1 MKMSNQACQCPGL
14 KIGHQKKT
22 IPPHYN
28 PKNTEEADN
37 KKIIK
42 PNYVGKPNH
51 SEKSMHGFF
60 RLPDY
65 EPTKLQSLPAT
76 QQNLFRREELLGM
89 LEDFSKQMHQ
99 AINQN
104 RIQVPPSI
112 ELGLNH
118 MGSIFAEGGHPQQW
132 KIEKLFNITP
142 LLEEKFHQIA
152 FTSRV
157 QQLADLQPS
166 FRGEFFKLSPHS
178 GQQITLVHMRA
189 IELQPFRLVIS
200 RMDEP
205 STAVNDKQH
214 KAEPSGQR
222 PTKNRP
228 EASPPVH
235 TEPHKEE
242 RRHVH
247 KGKLK
252 CIINS

>member
-14 KIGHQKKT
+14 KLGQQKKT
-22 IPPHYN
+22 IAPHYN
-28 PKNTEEADN
+28 PRNTEATDN

-42 PNYVGKPNH
+42 ANYVDKPNH
-51 SEKSMHGFF
+51 SGKSMHGFF

-65 EPTKLQSLPAT
+65 EPTKLQSLPTT

-104 RIQVPPSI
+104 SIQLPPSI
-112 ELGLNH
+112 ELGLNP
-118 MGSIFAEGGHPQQW
+118 MGNIFAEDGHPEQW

-152 FTSRV
+152 FTSRA

-166 FRGEFFKLSPHS
+166 FRGEFFKLSPHNDK
-178 GQQITLVHMRA
+178 QITLVHMRA

-205 STAVNDKQH
+205 STAVNDKLHQ
-214 KAEPSGQR
+214 AEPVGQK
-222 PTKNRP
+222 PITDKP
-228 EASPPVH
+228 ETTPPIH
-235 TEPHKEE
+235 KDEHKEE

-247 KGKLK
+247 KGRLK